1 MRNPIVILVVVVA
14 LSAVAAQAN
23 QSFKGPH
30 PHAEFEDELGT
41 CRQYVQSNAHW
52 NHSTIWVSET
62 FPRDRTYVS
71 MNVTSKR
78 AGAVKV
84 GDRRPRPPPSAL
96 RSGKTHSSSNPL
108 LRAQLILRRREE
120 DVMQQAK
127 LKSFGHG
134 GKGENFVDTT
144 FTDASSEAD
153 PFPVWASGAPFTG
166 SWLPEVPL
174 SSIDGTSRGKWTLM
188 AFSRDGKAF
197 HTPKIE
203 SFSLTFCEGEEPEV
217 TAQGGVVVAPM
228 EPLTKPVVN
237 YPAPQ
242 SWVSAPK
249 PVYTGPNL
257 FAKGTL
263 RRFWTGAARTVADV
277 TANYNEANF
286 YVQQVKAVQD
296 MAKRMKDGF
305 KKGGK

>member
-1 MRNPIVILVVVVA
+1 
-14 LSAVAAQAN
+14 
-23 QSFKGPH
+23 
-30 PHAEFEDELGT
+30 
-41 CRQYVQSNAHW
+41 
-52 NHSTIWVSET
+52 
-62 FPRDRTYVS
+62 
-71 MNVTSKR
+71 
-78 AGAVKV
+78 
-84 GDRRPRPPPSAL
+84 
-96 RSGKTHSSSNPL
+96 
-108 LRAQLILRRREE
+108 
-120 DVMQQAK
+120 MQQAK

-263 RRFWTGAARTVADV
+263 RRFWTGAVRTVADV

>member
-1 MRNPIVILVVVVA
+1 
-14 LSAVAAQAN
+14 
-23 QSFKGPH
+23 
-30 PHAEFEDELGT
+30 
-41 CRQYVQSNAHW
+41 
-52 NHSTIWVSET
+52 
-62 FPRDRTYVS
+62 
-71 MNVTSKR
+71 
-78 AGAVKV
+78 
-84 GDRRPRPPPSAL
+84 
-96 RSGKTHSSSNPL
+96 
-108 LRAQLILRRREE
+108 
-120 DVMQQAK
+120 MQQAK

-228 EPLTKPVVN
+228 EPLTKPVVD

-242 SWVSAPK
+242 SWASAPK